1 MEVLKELIRDIPD
14 FPKKGIVFKD
24 ITPLLQDAD
33 AFNLIINTLH
43 TKYKD
48 KPIDFV
54 AGIESR
60 GFIIGAA
67 LAYKLRTGFTIIRK
81 KGKLPAKTI
90 SVRYALEYG
99 SDELE
104 MHHDAMGPDDNIL
117 LVDDLL
123 ATGGT
128 LRAVADMITSTSA
141 NLMDIAVVVELE
153 FLNGREKLRGY
164 PVHSLLQY

>member
-1 MEVLKELIRDIPD
+1 MDALKELIRDIPD
-14 FPKKGIVFKD
+14 FPRKGIVFKD

-33 AFNLIINTLH
+33 GFNTVIRELYKRYKNT
-43 TKYKD
+43 
-48 KPIDFV
+48 PIDYV

-81 KGKLPAKTI
+81 KGKLPYKTL
-90 SVRYALEYG
+90 SARYDLEYG

-104 MHHDAMGPDDNIL
+104 MHIDAVGGNDRIL

-128 LRAVADMITSTSA
+128 LQAVAKMITDTGA
-141 NLMDIAVVVELE
+141 CIVDIAVVIELT
-153 FLNGREKLRGY
+153 FLNGREKLHPY